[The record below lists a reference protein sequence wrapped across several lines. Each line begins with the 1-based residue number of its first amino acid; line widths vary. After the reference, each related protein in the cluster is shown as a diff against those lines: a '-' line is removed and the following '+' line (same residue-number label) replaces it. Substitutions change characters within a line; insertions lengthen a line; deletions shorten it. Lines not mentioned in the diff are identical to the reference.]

1 MISSIWDKEPMSS
14 DKCVQHLSNLSQMG
28 LIPFAPS
35 TFQKVGVI
43 CDVMKLSIFVGG
55 CKQRA
60 THAVFWMFC
69 MVNHG
74 AQFH

>member
-35 TFQKVGVI
+35 TFQKVGAI
-43 CDVMKLSIFVGG
+43 CDVTK
-55 CKQRA
+55 
-60 THAVFWMFC
+60 
-69 MVNHG
+69 G
-74 AQFH
+74 ADTRLAPLPGQ